1 METRKKEVNPYL
13 KYQNTDPRCHY
24 LFEPSPLFYCRVFAN
39 LIDGGR
45 TQEQIIREL
54 CREKPICYLWG
65 ENGKEKE

>member
-1 METRKKEVNPYL
+1 VETRKKEVNPYL

-24 LFEPSPLFYCRVFAN
+24 LFEPYPLGYYWGFAN

-45 TQEQIIREL
+45 TQGEIIREL
-54 CREKPICYLWG
+54 CREKPICHLWG